1 MTANT
6 TFEHAS
12 GDFTVRRFHASD
24 ADCLSGIY
32 RAAVEKIA
40 VRYYSSHQI
49 SAWLSIAPEPAEI
62 AAIYNEVHTAFVCET
77 AGQPVAFSDHDHDG
91 HIRFLYC
98 HPDHA
103 RQGLATRLLDALEKS
118 ASMAGLPHI
127 SSDASE
133 AAIPFFRTHDFE
145 VVRRQTRLV
154 DGVEIHNYRVEKS
167 LQ

>member
-1 MTANT
+1 M
-6 TFEHAS
+6 EHAF

-24 ADCLSGIY
+24 AACLSGIY
-32 RAAVEKIA
+32 RTAVEKIA
-40 VRYYSSHQI
+40 VRYYSSRQV

-62 AAIYNEVHTAFVCET
+62 AEIYNKVHVALVCEKS
-77 AGQPVAFSDHDHDG
+77 GQPVAFADHDHAG
-91 HIRFLYC
+91 HIRLLYC

-103 RQGLATRLLDALEKS
+103 RQGIATRLLHVIEAS
-118 ASMAGLPHI
+118 ASKAGLAHL

-133 AAIPFFRTHDFE
+133 AALQFFRQHGFK
-145 VVRRQTRLV
+145 VVRRQTHLV